1 MDPGYYVA
9 AGSLNARSFQLEV
22 LSNNLANAQTVG
34 YKKEQTYFSIF
45 NKAAA
50 SLRNLPMSK
59 DVNDG
64 TVLAQR
70 GLDMTQGPTQYTG
83 RDFDLA
89 IEGDAFFVV
98 RTPQGNRLTRD
109 GRLKIGK
116 EGQIQAMDG
125 SPLLGKNGQP
135 ITLDGTLS
143 GMSVAADGTVSQ
155 GTGPQDQKVL
165 GQLELKAYANPSALT
180 RTGNL
185 RFDAGSQPEAPP
197 KAAINQGNL
206 EQSGVDIAAC
216 MVEMIRIN
224 RLFEM
229 SLKVASTIS
238 NDLDARATSDLAG
251 LR

>member
-9 AGSLNARSFQLEV
+9 AGSLNARSLQIEV
-22 LSNNLANAQTVG
+22 LSNNLANSQTVG

-50 SLRNLPMSK
+50 SLRKLPLSK
-59 DVNDG
+59 DLNDG
-64 TVLAQR
+64 TLLAQR
-70 GLDMTQGPTQYTG
+70 GIDMSQGATQATG

-98 RTPQGNRLTRD
+98 QTPQGNRLTRD
-109 GRLKIGK
+109 GRMKIGK
-116 EGQIQAMDG
+116 DGQLSALDG
-125 SPLLGKNGQP
+125 SPVLGKNGQF
-135 ITLDGTLS
+135 IVLDPSLPQ
-143 GMSVAADGTVSQ
+143 MMVAPDGTVSQ
-155 GTGPQDQKVL
+155 GTQPQDQKVV
-165 GQLELKAYANPSALT
+165 GQIDLKSYADAPRFN
-180 RTGNL
+180 RVGNL
-185 RFDAGSQPEAPP
+185 RFDPGSQAEVPSSGTIA
-197 KAAINQGNL
+197 QGYL

-238 NDLDARATSDLAG
+238 NDLDSRATNDIAG
-251 LR
+251 MR